1 LRHEPQLLD
10 HAVDMSDDTW
20 AELNA
25 GLSED
30 EKADLD
36 QMITAFRSQT
46 SSEAAVESNAQPQ
59 LEDLAERIAQLGEMV
74 LKFDDRLNALVEI
87 LRLSHQKSELIKETI
102 DTLIA
107 SINNR

>member
-1 LRHEPQLLD
+1 
-10 HAVDMSDDTW
+10 MSDDTW
-20 AELNA
+20 AELNL

-36 QMITAFRSQT
+36 RMITAFRSQA
-46 SSEAAVESNAQPQ
+46 SSESVADPEAQQ
-59 LEDLAERIAQLGEMV
+59 QIDDMAERIAQLGEMV
-74 LKFDDRLNALVEI
+74 LKFDERLNALVEI

-107 SINNR
+107 SLNNR